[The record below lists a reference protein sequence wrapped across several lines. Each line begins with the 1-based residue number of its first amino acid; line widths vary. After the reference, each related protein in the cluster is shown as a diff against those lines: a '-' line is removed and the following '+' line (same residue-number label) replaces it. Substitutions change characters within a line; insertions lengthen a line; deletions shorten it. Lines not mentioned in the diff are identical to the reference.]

1 MTAETPAEEIIVSWK
16 EIFDEGE
23 RRIHQYFLDATVITD
38 PQDRVRLLTRRRI
51 IKQRMNVALQ
61 ENNPQK
67 LQRALREQVF
77 LLSHISQLCIQNGV
91 KPLDSF
97 QLPVQSV

>member
-1 MTAETPAEEIIVSWK
+1 MTDETAENVSWP
-16 EIFDEGE
+16 EIFAEGE

-61 ENNPQK
+61 ENDPSK
-67 LQRALREQVF
+67 LQRALREQVR
-77 LLSHISQLCIQNGV
+77 LLAHISQLCQPVSKENESTSL
-91 KPLDSF
+91 PLS
-97 QLPVQSV
+97 SI